1 MLGKVLGSRYKILE
15 KIGTGGMADVYL
27 AYDQLENVEVALKIL
42 HAQFSGDSDF
52 VKRFKREAAAATSLD
67 HENIVKIYS
76 INAEDNLHYIVMEYV
91 KGDTLKGVLKRQG
104 SLDVADAVNIIKKIT
119 EALIHAHTNQVIHRD
134 IKPHNILINDGELK
148 IADFGIARTVTQSTI
163 THTGSVLGS
172 IHYLSPEQAR
182 GGWTDERADLYSLGI
197 VFYELLVGEVPFTGE
212 NPVAVIMKHLEDDYV
227 YPRDLKPEI
236 PQSVENVI
244 RKLLAK
250 DPRQRYSSAKE
261 LMHDLETVLDLDRL
275 NEPVYIIEP
284 DELAASELTIKMPAP
299 GNGLLAEENA
309 KARKPINKKLLYGL
323 AAALALV
330 LLITSFVMLLASRD
344 NTPELEL
351 PNLQELDI
359 EVALAQ
365 LEGLDIEYKIIGQA
379 SDTVE
384 MGIVISQEPAANSLV
399 KYGSELKIYVST
411 GIDYPK
417 MPDLTGKPLNVV
429 SFTLK
434 QLGVSEDQIIVIEEY
449 NEFVDKGIVF
459 NQSPYSGMDYDVER
473 SEFVI
478 YISKGSEYLKMP
490 DLYDLTLSKAQA
502 ILMQNDIAVERIV
515 KGKTIE
521 VGIGKVYRQTPY
533 KADDNISIND
543 KVTLYVSDGYPTRTR
558 VINREIYVNANG
570 YNYSD
575 IRIVVYDSRYRNIEY
590 VKESTR
596 EDKVYPVE
604 LLLMPGDMGTITVYL
619 NNKIYETMTVGYND

>member
-299 GNGLLAEENA
+299 GYELLAEENA